1 MDNRLELLLLVFL
14 SLPCGS
20 WRVLLSK
27 AHPFLQVRVG
37 DVEHLHV
44 GVHRFLHHLLEGLLL
59 LLGLLLKHLLLL
71 LGLLHPLLGCL
82 LEGLLLLFGLLG
94 SVRTWGAEQLHVG
107 VHQLLHHLLGILLLL
122 LDLLGELLHLA
133 KPFPST
139 FWCLQPSSGTI
150 CVHCSSFIA
159 RLDTFHVPAICI
171 FYVPLTKGG
180 HTCRV
185 SLEAKMAQMLL
196 FGTKLPSVT
205 SLQAARTNPPPTAFR
220 HGAIIQRVFSFG
232 LLYRYLLFPAPL
244 RQRVRP

>member
-37 DVEHLHV
+37 DVEHLQV

-59 LLGLLLKHLLLL
+59 LLGLLLE
-71 LGLLHPLLGCL
+71 GLLHPLLGCL
-82 LEGLLLLFGLLG
+82 LEGLLLLLGLPG
-94 SVRTWGAEQLHVG
+94 GVGAGGAKQLHVG
-107 VHQLLHHLLGILLLL
+107 VHQLLHHLLGVVLLR

-133 KPFPST
+133 KPFPGT
-139 FWCLQPSSGTI
+139 FWCLQPSSSTI

-159 RLDTFHVPAICI
+159 RLDTFHVPVICT